1 MKKANRSSKIINF
14 KDFNT
19 GYNAVSE
26 REDNIIGKKIADFR
40 AANKMSLT
48 DLRILLE
55 IYGISITNASISKWE
70 TGASVP
76 NIYQFIAVMQALG
89 IDENISFFTRAAAQL
104 NPEGLRKLREY
115 RDDLIATEKYRV
127 VARHSYEEECIDMPI
142 STLSVS
148 AGTGTFLDEGN
159 FETISFPKSA
169 VPDRADF
176 GVRVCGDSME
186 PVYHDGQIA
195 WIQEC
200 SELSPGEVG
209 IFMYDGDGYIKMYDE
224 QEPCEAE
231 RYDFTDSDGTLHM
244 QSVLISYNKKYE
256 PKLVSPLVRFSIVG
270 RVLN

>member
-1 MKKANRSSKIINF
+1 MKKNALICQSARFPFRLVLVHSSMK
-14 KDFNT
+14 
-19 GYNAVSE
+19 
-26 REDNIIGKKIADFR
+26 
-40 AANKMSLT
+40 
-48 DLRILLE
+48 RILKL
-55 IYGISITNASISKWE
+55 SLS
-70 TGASVP
+70 
-76 NIYQFIAVMQALG
+76 
-89 IDENISFFTRAAAQL
+89 
-104 NPEGLRKLREY
+104 LRVRS
-115 RDDLIATEKYRV
+115 LIEL
-127 VARHSYEEECIDMPI
+127 I
-142 STLSVS
+142 
-148 AGTGTFLDEGN
+148 
-159 FETISFPKSA
+159 
-169 VPDRADF
+169 F

-256 PKLVSPLVRFSIVG
+256 PKLVSPLARFSIVG